1 MNISKTIIIIL
12 LFVSILNAEEK
23 PSVLLLGRLG
33 AEYSQMEDISKTH
46 NNPFIPTLSIG
57 FELPS
62 YDFLHIYIYYNYS
75 RKMGYPLITNIRFNS
90 DLQIISIEEWIDK
103 EGTFLIEKKQLFTG
117 LKGRIKIKDFYINCG
132 IGISPYVKSLYD
144 IKRKIST
151 SKIKSQGFAGLVY
164 SLDFDKSLTEDMFLR
179 LSADYLHFP
188 EKVFLKNGTLFC
200 LQIGYRLKIKAM

>member
-1 MNISKTIIIIL
+1 MKFSKIIIIIL

-23 PSVLLLGRLG
+23 PSILLLGRLG

-46 NNPFIPTLSIG
+46 NNPFIPTLSVG

-75 RKMGYPLITNIRFNS
+75 RKMGYPLMMNIRFNS
-90 DLQIISIEEWIDK
+90 DLQIISIEKWIDK
-103 EGTFLIEKKQLFTG
+103 EGTFLIEKKQLLTG

-132 IGISPYVKSLYD
+132 IGISPHIKTLYELKSRL
-144 IKRKIST
+144 ST
-151 SKIKSQGFAGLVY
+151 GKIKSQGFAGLVY
-164 SLDFDKSLTEDMFLR
+164 SLDFDKNLTEDMFLR
-179 LSADYLHFP
+179 LSADYLHIP
-188 EKVFLKNGTLFC
+188 ENAVIKNGTLFC